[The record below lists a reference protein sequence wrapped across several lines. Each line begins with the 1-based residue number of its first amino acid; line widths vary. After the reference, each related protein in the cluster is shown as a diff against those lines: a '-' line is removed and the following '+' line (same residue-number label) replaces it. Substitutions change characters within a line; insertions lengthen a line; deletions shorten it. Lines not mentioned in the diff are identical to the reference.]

1 MAKEKGYFP
10 LCTGV
15 SIALLVVVACLL
27 VILNRDNTEIATEH
41 VQNPRETAPK
51 HKKNISQ
58 TGNST
63 LITETKSTHIHYNRR
78 EFCQT
83 CCHTPPCWYKNHK
96 KCSKCANS
104 RQPKILIKRILQRSK
119 TKAAKHHLRRNN
131 KTNLKD

>member
-104 RQPKILIKRILQRSK
+104 RQSKLLIKRILQRSK